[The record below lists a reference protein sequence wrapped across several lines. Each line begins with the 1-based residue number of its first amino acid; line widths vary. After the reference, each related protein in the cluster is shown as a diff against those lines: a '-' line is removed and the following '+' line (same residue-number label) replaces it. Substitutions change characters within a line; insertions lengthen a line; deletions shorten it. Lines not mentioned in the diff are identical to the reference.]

1 MMAKKWKIEELS
13 VVADPWNLKL
23 KPAKLNGDPL
33 DISSFGH
40 LDGTWGW
47 QAISSS

>member
-1 MMAKKWKIEELS
+1 MAGKSKIEELS
-13 VVADPWNLKL
+13 VVADPWNLKG
-23 KPAKLNGDPL
+23 KSAKLKGVPL

-47 QAISSS
+47 QAIPSS